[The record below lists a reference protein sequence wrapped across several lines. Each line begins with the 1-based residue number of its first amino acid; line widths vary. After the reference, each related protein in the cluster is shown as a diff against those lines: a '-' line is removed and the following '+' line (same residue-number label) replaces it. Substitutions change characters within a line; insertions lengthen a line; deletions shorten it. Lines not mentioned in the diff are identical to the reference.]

1 MSDKQ
6 EKTKK
11 YSMRYNEFG
20 VDVKD
25 QPELFTNSKIIENS
39 DDLPEIK
46 HVDREKISVVKSSSK
61 KSEAARAPMKLE
73 SFPDLDKL
81 LSKKFMKKYFD

>member
-6 EKTKK
+6 EKTK

-25 QPELFTNSKIIENS
+25 QPELFSNPKIIENS

-46 HVDREKISVVKSSSK
+46 HVDREKISVVKTSSK

-73 SFPDLDKL
+73 SLPDLDTF